1 MALQA
6 SLDRL
11 SILNESYRA
20 FSHLAQ
26 DVLEV
31 ARQLDEECRSLGAR
45 SPIHGL
51 TVSVKGNIPVA
62 RLPWT
67 EGSAIFENRIAEMD
81 ANIIR
86 KIRQA
91 GGVILG
97 ITTLSELAM
106 YAVENPF
113 EPMGLNPW
121 DVQRTAG
128 GSSTGAGVAATLC
141 LAEINVGTDSGG
153 SIRNPACHCGCVG
166 FMPSMG
172 TVNTEGIPN
181 HTPSLSNVGWITRSV
196 GIARATY
203 QVLRADSSI
212 GLFKGRLV
220 LPSRLIEQMCDAAS
234 LQLFGDVIRRMKLG
248 GLELIEHEI
257 EGWLDGERAA
267 GIVSLFESGQ
277 ALSRMDLSKASSTLG
292 QRVSRGGALD
302 HDDVL
307 SARRTMKRF
316 KHAFEEALEKSE
328 ADAVLTPTWPFAA
341 PLLTAETVQVRDQR
355 VSIDP
360 HRNCFV
366 RTANAAGACAVTLP
380 SGFYVQERVPA
391 GIQLMGAA
399 GREST
404 LLTLAATIEAL
415 LPRLPMLPLA
425 ALAVAT

>member
-1 MALQA
+1 MAVQA
-6 SLDRL
+6 FLDRI
-11 SILNESYRA
+11 SSLNESYRA

-51 TVSVKGNIPVA
+51 TVSVKSNIPVA

-81 ANIIR
+81 ADIIG

-97 ITTLSELAM
+97 VTTLSELAM

-121 DVQRTAG
+121 DVKRTAG
-128 GSSTGAGVAATLC
+128 GSSTGAGVAAALC
-141 LAEINVGTDSGG
+141 LADINVGTDSGG
-153 SIRNPACHCGCVG
+153 SIRNPACHCGCIG
-166 FMPSMG
+166 FMPSAG
-172 TVNTEGIPN
+172 AVSIEGIPN

-196 GIARATY
+196 GITRAAY
-203 QVLRADSSI
+203 EVLRADSSI
-212 GLFKGRLV
+212 GLFNGRLV
-220 LPSRLIEQMCDAAS
+220 LPSRLIEQMCDASS
-234 LQLFGDVIRRMKLG
+234 LQLFDDVVRRMKLG

-257 EGWLDGERAA
+257 AGWLEGERAA
-267 GIVSLFESGQ
+267 GVISMFESGQ
-277 ALSRMDLSKASSTLG
+277 ALSRMDLSKASSTLR
-292 QRVSRGGALD
+292 QRASRGGALG

-316 KHAFEEALEKSE
+316 KCALEDTLEKTG
-328 ADAVLTPTWPFAA
+328 ADAALTPTWPFAA
-341 PLLTAETVQVRDQR
+341 PLLVAETVQVRDQH
-355 VSIDP
+355 VPIDP

-366 RTANAAGACAVTLP
+366 RAANAAGACAITLP
-380 SGFYVQERVPA
+380 SGFYAQESVPA

-399 GREST
+399 GQETR

-415 LPRLPMLPLA
+415 LPRLPALPLA
-425 ALAVAT
+425 SMLGPT